1 MKLTRTEINSNNRM
15 KTIVRNFT
23 SMFRKF
29 VTASLLNLLGLSLAF
44 ASFFVIM
51 TQVNY
56 DLGYNKSF
64 TEHEKLFRLTMKLGP
79 GMEDYGV
86 TLPRPLVEQMAAAS
100 PHITG
105 YGIEECWTRFDQF
118 LVDDQEYSLDL
129 LCGIHDFMSVFKPT
143 VICGDLKGLN
153 QLPNIVLQRSEAMR
167 IFGTANAVGKTLK
180 YKWVDGWIFNVCAV
194 IEDYPENNILHGVCF
209 RGTNECEGDYHNW
222 NYQAY
227 IRVDDTA
234 NLPNVITAMR
244 QKAIEL
250 FKNDFNMKTQQEE
263 EALQVVLT
271 PIADT
276 HFAKDLSKDSPNIK
290 SVSRSSVYLL
300 ICFSLLIVV
309 IAAVN
314 FMNFTLAET
323 PLRIRSINTQKVLG
337 ASTASLRGS
346 LLAEAVIISL
356 LAFMVAMAMVW
367 LAHDLGLQELVQG
380 SILLQDNLWL
390 VGITLLISIVVGL
403 LAGAYPSY
411 YVTSFPPALVLK
423 GSFGLSPKGR
433 ILRTSLICLQ
443 FVVSFMLVIG
453 VGIMYLQSYLIFHTD
468 YGFDK
473 DEVMVVPT
481 APDTRNHADAIDADL
496 HKIPG
501 IEGASL
507 AQNVL
512 GSNDSYQTWI
522 RGEGDKHM
530 TFTCIFVD
538 WRFLSVMGIDIVEGR
553 NFRQTDGDV
562 YIFNE
567 SAKKKYPWLAVDKP
581 INDEDMPVVGFCEDI
596 KYSTLRV
603 DDSQQ
608 PIAFLVPSRDGYY
621 SKDGFWRNHLLVRVA
636 KGVDKRE
643 AKEKVLETL
652 LKYEHDNELEV
663 SDLRYVDD
671 VLEESY
677 HQERLFTQQILLFS
691 LLAILISI
699 IGVFGLTMF
708 ESEYRRKE
716 IGIRKVFGSS
726 TKEILMMFWRRYLY
740 ILLGCFV
747 VAAPIGYLVG
757 LHWLEGFAV
766 RTAISPLL
774 FVVSFL
780 LITLITMLTVTYQSW
795 KNANENPINSIKT
808 E

>member
-1 MKLTRTEINSNNRM
+1 M
-15 KTIVRNFT
+15 KTIIRNFT

-29 VTASLLNLLGLSLAF
+29 VSASLLNLLGLSLAF

-51 TQVNY
+51 TQVSY

-86 TLPRPLVEQMAAAS
+86 TLPRPLVEQLAVAS
-100 PHITG
+100 PHVKG
-105 YGIEECWTRFDQF
+105 YGIEEGWTRIDQF
-118 LVDDQEYSLDL
+118 LVDDQEYSLNL
-129 LCGIHDFMSVFKPT
+129 VYGINDFMSVFKPT

-153 QLPNIVLQRSEAMR
+153 QLPNIVLPRSEAMR

-180 YKWVDGWIFNVCAV
+180 YKWVEGWIFNVCAV
-194 IEDYPENNILHGVCF
+194 IEDYPENNFLHGISF
-209 RGTNECEGDYHNW
+209 RGTNENEGNYRNW

-227 IRVDDTA
+227 IRVDDSA

-244 QKAIEL
+244 QKTIEL
-250 FKNDFNMKTQQEE
+250 FKDDFNLTSPQEE
-263 EALQVVLT
+263 DALQVVLT

-276 HFAKDLSKDSPNIK
+276 HFAKDLSKDSPDIK

-300 ICFSLLIVV
+300 ICFSLLIVL

-356 LAFMVAMAMVW
+356 LAFVGAMAMVY

-433 ILRTSLICLQ
+433 VLRTSLICLQ

-496 HKIPG
+496 RKIPG

-512 GSNDSYQTWI
+512 GSNDRYQTWG

-530 TFTCIFVD
+530 TFACIFVD

-596 KYSTLRV
+596 KYTTLRI
-603 DDSQQ
+603 DDSQL

-621 SKDGFWRNHLLVRVA
+621 SKEGYWRNYLLVRVA
-636 KGVDKRE
+636 KGMDKRE
-643 AKEKVLETL
+643 AKEKVLDVV
-652 LKYEHDNELEV
+652 LKYEHESKPDI
-663 SDLRYVDD
+663 SDLRYMDD
-671 VLEESY
+671 ELEKSY
-677 HQERLFTQQILLFS
+677 QQERLFTQQILLFS

-726 TKEILMMFWRRYLY
+726 TKEILMMFWKRYLY

-747 VAAPIGYLVG
+747 VAAPIGYLLG
-757 LHWLEGFAV
+757 QHWLEGFAV

-774 FVVSFL
+774 FVISFL
-780 LITLITMLTVTYQSW
+780 LIALITMLTVTYQSW
-795 KNANENPINSIKT
+795 KNANENPVNSIKT

>member
-1 MKLTRTEINSNNRM
+1 
-15 KTIVRNFT
+15 
-23 SMFRKF
+23 MFRKF
-29 VTASLLNLLGLSLAF
+29 VSASLLNLLGLSLAF

-51 TQVNY
+51 TQVSY

-64 TEHEKLFRLTMKLGP
+64 TEHERLFRLTMNLGP

-86 TLPRPLVEQMAAAS
+86 TLPRPLVEQLAAAS
-100 PHITG
+100 PHIKG
-105 YGIEECWTRFDQF
+105 YGIEEGWTRIDQF
-118 LVDDQEYSLDL
+118 LSDDQEYSLNL
-129 LCGIHDFMSVFKPT
+129 VYGIHDYMSVFKPT

-153 QLPNIVLQRSEAMR
+153 QLPNIVLPRSEAMR

-180 YKWVDGWIFNVCAV
+180 YKWVEDWIFNVCAV
-194 IEDYPENNILHGVCF
+194 IEDYPENNFLHGISF
-209 RGTNECEGDYHNW
+209 RGINDNEGNYRNW

-227 IRVDDTA
+227 IRVDDVA

-250 FKNDFNMKTQQEE
+250 FKDDFNMTTQQEE

-356 LAFMVAMAMVW
+356 LAFVVAMAMVW

-390 VGITLLISIVVGL
+390 AGVTLLISIVVGL

-433 ILRTSLICLQ
+433 VLRTSLICLQ

-496 HKIPG
+496 RKIPG
-501 IEGASL
+501 IEGACL
-507 AQNVL
+507 AQSVL
-512 GSNDSYQTWI
+512 GSSDRYQTWG

-530 TFTCIFVD
+530 TFTCVFVD

-562 YIFNE
+562 YIFSE

-596 KYSTLRV
+596 KYTTLRV

-608 PIAFLVPSRDGYY
+608 PIAFVVPSRDGYF
-621 SKDGFWRNHLLVRVA
+621 KGDFWRNHLLVRVA

-643 AKEKVLETL
+643 AKEKVLETV
-652 LKYEHDNELEV
+652 LKYEHENKPDIN
-663 SDLRYVDD
+663 DLRYMDD
-671 VLEESY
+671 VLEKSY
-677 HQERLFTQQILLFS
+677 QQERLFTQQILLFS

-757 LHWLEGFAV
+757 QHWLEGFAV

>member
-1 MKLTRTEINSNNRM
+1 M
-15 KTIVRNFT
+15 KTIIRNFT
-23 SMFRKF
+23 SIFRKF
-29 VTASLLNLLGLSLAF
+29 VTANLLNLLGLSLAF

-51 TQVNY
+51 TQVIY

-86 TLPRPLVEQMAAAS
+86 TLPRPLVEQLAAAS
-100 PHITG
+100 PHIKG
-105 YGIEECWTRFDQF
+105 YGIEEGWTRIDQF
-118 LVDDQEYSLDL
+118 LVDDQEYSLNL
-129 LCGIHDFMSVFKPT
+129 VYGQEYSLNLVYGINDFMSVFKPT

-153 QLPNIVLQRSEAMR
+153 QLPNIVLPRSEAMR

-180 YKWVDGWIFNVCAV
+180 YKWVEGWIFNVCAV
-194 IEDYPENNILHGVCF
+194 IEDYPENNFLHGISF
-209 RGTNECEGDYHNW
+209 RGLNDNEGNYQNW

-234 NLPNVITAMR
+234 NLPNVISAMR

-250 FKNDFNMKTQQEE
+250 FKDDFNMTTQQEE

-290 SVSRSSVYLL
+290 TVSRSSVYLL

-356 LAFMVAMAMVW
+356 LAFVGAMAMVY
-367 LAHDLGLQELVQG
+367 LAHDLGLQKLVQG

-433 ILRTSLICLQ
+433 VLRTSLICLQ

-453 VGIMYLQSYLIFHTD
+453 VGIMYQQSYLIFHTD

-496 HKIPG
+496 RKIPG

-507 AQNVL
+507 AQSVL
-512 GSNDSYQTWI
+512 GSNDRYQTWG

-530 TFTCIFVD
+530 TFTCVFVD

-562 YIFNE
+562 YIFSE
-567 SAKKKYPWLAVDKP
+567 SAKKKYPWLVVDKP

-621 SKDGFWRNHLLVRVA
+621 SKEGFWRNHLLVRCPV
-636 KGVDKRE
+636 V
-643 AKEKVLETL
+643 T
-652 LKYEHDNELEV
+652 
-663 SDLRYVDD
+663 
-671 VLEESY
+671 
-677 HQERLFTQQILLFS
+677 
-691 LLAILISI
+691 AI
-699 IGVFGLTMF
+699 T
-708 ESEYRRKE
+708 RRKVS
-716 IGIRKVFGSS
+716 GATTSWCA
-726 TKEILMMFWRRYLY
+726 WRRASTSARPKRK
-740 ILLGCFV
+740 C
-747 VAAPIGYLVG
+747 
-757 LHWLEGFAV
+757 W
-766 RTAISPLL
+766 T
-774 FVVSFL
+774 
-780 LITLITMLTVTYQSW
+780 W
-795 KNANENPINSIKT
+795 C
-808 E
+808 

>member
-1 MKLTRTEINSNNRM
+1 M
-15 KTIVRNFT
+15 KTIIRNFT

-29 VTASLLNLLGLSLAF
+29 VSASLLNLLGLSLAF

-51 TQVNY
+51 TQVYY

-79 GMEDYGV
+79 GLEDYGV
-86 TLPRPLVEQMAAAS
+86 TLPRPLVEQMTAAS
-100 PHITG
+100 PHIKG
-105 YGIEECWTRFDQF
+105 YGIEEGWTRIDQF
-118 LVDDQEYSLDL
+118 MLGDQEYSLNL
-129 LCGIHDFMSVFKPT
+129 VFGIHDFMSVFKPT

-153 QLPNIVLQRSEAMR
+153 QLPNIVLPRSEAMR
-167 IFGTANAVGKTLK
+167 LFGTVNAVGKTLK
-180 YKWVDGWIFNVCAV
+180 YKWVEDWIFNVCAV
-194 IEDYPENNILHGVCF
+194 IEDYPKNNFLHGVCF
-209 RGTNECEGDYHNW
+209 RGSNDNEGNYRNW

-227 IRVDDTA
+227 IRVDDSA

-250 FKNDFNMKTQQEE
+250 FKDDFNMTTPQEK

-276 HFAKDLSKDSPNIK
+276 HFAKDLSKDSPDIK

-300 ICFSLLIVV
+300 ICFSLLIVL

-346 LLAEAVIISL
+346 LLAEAIIISL
-356 LAFMVAMAMVW
+356 LAFVVAMAMVW

-390 VGITLLISIVVGL
+390 AGVTLLISIVVGL

-433 ILRTSLICLQ
+433 VLRTSLICLQ

-453 VGIMYLQSYLIFHTD
+453 VGVMYLQSYLIFHTD

-496 HKIPG
+496 RKIPG
-501 IEGASL
+501 IEGACL
-507 AQNVL
+507 AQSVL
-512 GSNDSYQTWI
+512 GSSDRYQTWG
-522 RGEGDKHM
+522 RGEGDKHI

-608 PIAFLVPSRDGYY
+608 PIAFLVPSREGYY
-621 SKDGFWRNHLLVRVA
+621 WKNSGFWRNHLLVRVA
-636 KGVDKRE
+636 KGMDKRE
-643 AKEKVLETL
+643 AKEKVLKVI
-652 LKYEHDNELEV
+652 LKYEHENKPDI

-677 HQERLFTQQILLFS
+677 RQERLFTQQILLFS

-726 TKEILMMFWRRYLY
+726 TKEILMMFWKRYLY

-747 VAAPIGYLVG
+747 VAAPIGYLLG
-757 LHWLEGFAV
+757 QHWLEGFAV
-766 RTAISPLL
+766 RTSVSPLL
-774 FVVSFL
+774 FLVSFL

>member
-1 MKLTRTEINSNNRM
+1 M
-15 KTIVRNFT
+15 KTIIRNFT

-29 VTASLLNLLGLSLAF
+29 VTANLLNLLGLSLAF

-51 TQVNY
+51 TQVYY

-64 TEHEKLFRLTMKLGP
+64 TEHEKLFRLTIKLGP

-100 PHITG
+100 PHIKG
-105 YGIEECWTRFDQF
+105 YGIEEGWARIDQF
-118 LVDDQEYSLDL
+118 LVDDQEYSLNL
-129 LCGIHDFMSVFKPT
+129 LYGIHDFMSVFKPT

-153 QLPNIVLQRSEAMR
+153 QLPNIVLPRSEAMR
-167 IFGTANAVGKTLK
+167 LFGTVNAVGKTLK
-180 YKWVDGWIFNVCAV
+180 YKWVDDWIFNVCAV
-194 IEDYPENNILHGVCF
+194 IEDYPKNNFLHGICF
-209 RGTNECEGDYHNW
+209 RGTNENEDNYRNW

-227 IRVDDTA
+227 IRVDDSA

-250 FKNDFNMKTQQEE
+250 FKNDFDMKTNQEE
-263 EALQVVLT
+263 KALQVVLM

-276 HFAKDLSKDSPNIK
+276 HFAKDLSKDSP
-290 SVSRSSVYLL
+290 SRSSVYLL

-346 LLAEAVIISL
+346 LLAEAIIISL
-356 LAFMVAMAMVW
+356 LAFVVAMAMVW

-390 VGITLLISIVVGL
+390 AGITLLISIVVGL

-411 YVTSFPPALVLK
+411 YATSFPPALVLK

-433 ILRTSLICLQ
+433 VLRTSLICLQ

-496 HKIPG
+496 RKIPG
-501 IEGASL
+501 IEGACL
-507 AQNVL
+507 AQSVL
-512 GSNDSYQTWI
+512 GSNDRYQTWG

-567 SAKKKYPWLAVDKP
+567 SAKKKYPWLDVDKP

-596 KYSTLRV
+596 KYTTLRV

-608 PIAFLVPSRDGYY
+608 PIAFVVPSRDGYF
-621 SKDGFWRNHLLVRVA
+621 KGDFWRNHLLVRVA

-643 AKEKVLETL
+643 AKEKVLDVV
-652 LKYEHDNELEV
+652 LKYEHESKPDI

-677 HQERLFTQQILLFS
+677 RQERLFTQQILLFS

-726 TKEILMMFWRRYLY
+726 TKEILMMFWKRYLY

-747 VAAPIGYLVG
+747 VAAPIGYLLG
-757 LHWLEGFAV
+757 QHWLEGFAV

-795 KNANENPINSIKT
+795 KNATENPVNSIKN

>member
-1 MKLTRTEINSNNRM
+1 M

-29 VTASLLNLLGLSLAF
+29 VSASLLNLLGLSLAF

-51 TQVNY
+51 TQVRY

-64 TEHEKLFRLTMKLGP
+64 TEHEKLFRLTMNLGP

-86 TLPRPLVEQMAAAS
+86 TLPRPLVEQLAAAS
-100 PHITG
+100 PHIKG
-105 YGIEECWTRFDQF
+105 YGIEEGWTRIDQF
-118 LVDDQEYSLDL
+118 LSDDQEYSLNL
-129 LCGIHDFMSVFKPT
+129 VYGIHDYMSVFKPT

-153 QLPNIVLQRSEAMR
+153 QLPNIVLPRSEAMR

-180 YKWVDGWIFNVCAV
+180 YKWVEGWIFNVCAV
-194 IEDYPENNILHGVCF
+194 IEDYPENNFLHGICF
-209 RGTNECEGDYHNW
+209 RGTNDNEGNYHNW

-227 IRVDDTA
+227 IRVDDVA
-234 NLPNVITAMR
+234 NLPSVITAMR

-250 FKNDFNMKTQQEE
+250 FKDDFNMTTPQEE

-290 SVSRSSVYLL
+290 SVS
-300 ICFSLLIVV
+300 
-309 IAAVN
+309 
-314 FMNFTLAET
+314 
-323 PLRIRSINTQKVLG
+323 
-337 ASTASLRGS
+337 STASLRGS

-356 LAFMVAMAMVW
+356 LAFLGAMAMVYV
-367 LAHDLGLQELVQG
+367 AHDLGLQKLVQG
-380 SILLQDNLWL
+380 SILLQDHVSL

-496 HKIPG
+496 RKIPG

-507 AQNVL
+507 AQSVL
-512 GSNDSYQTWI
+512 GSSDRYQTWG

-530 TFTCIFVD
+530 TFTCVFVD

-562 YIFNE
+562 YIFSE

-596 KYSTLRV
+596 KYTTLRV

-608 PIAFLVPSRDGYY
+608 PIAFVVPSRDGYF
-621 SKDGFWRNHLLVRVA
+621 KGDFWRNHLLVRVA

-643 AKEKVLETL
+643 AKE
-652 LKYEHDNELEV
+652 
-663 SDLRYVDD
+663 
-671 VLEESY
+671 
-677 HQERLFTQQILLFS
+677 
-691 LLAILISI
+691 
-699 IGVFGLTMF
+699 TMCW
-708 ESEYRRKE
+708 RNRTVRK
-716 IGIRKVFGSS
+716 GSS
-726 TKEILMMFWRRYLY
+726 PSRFCCSRCL
-740 ILLGCFV
+740 
-747 VAAPIGYLVG
+747 P
-757 LHWLEGFAV
+757 
-766 RTAISPLL
+766 SSS
-774 FVVSFL
+774 VSSVCL
-780 LITLITMLTVTYQSW
+780 
-795 KNANENPINSIKT
+795 A
-808 E
+808 

>member
-1 MKLTRTEINSNNRM
+1 M
-15 KTIVRNFT
+15 KTIIRNFT

-29 VTASLLNLLGLSLAF
+29 VSASLLNLLGLSLAF

-51 TQVNY
+51 TQVSY

-64 TEHEKLFRLTMKLGP
+64 AEHEKLFRLTMKLGP

-86 TLPRPLVEQMAAAS
+86 TLPRPLVEQLAVAS
-100 PHITG
+100 PHVKG
-105 YGIEECWTRFDQF
+105 YGIEEGWTRVDQF
-118 LVDDQEYSLDL
+118 LVGDQEYSLNL
-129 LCGIHDFMSVFKPT
+129 VYGINDFMSVFKPT

-153 QLPNIVLQRSEAMR
+153 QLPNIVLPRSEAMR

-180 YKWVDGWIFNVCAV
+180 YKWVEGWIFNVCAV
-194 IEDYPENNILHGVCF
+194 IEDYPENNFLHGISF
-209 RGTNECEGDYHNW
+209 RGTNENEGNYRNW

-227 IRVDDTA
+227 IRVDDSA

-244 QKAIEL
+244 QKTIEL
-250 FKNDFNMKTQQEE
+250 FKDDFNLTSPQEE
-263 EALQVVLT
+263 DALQVVLT
-271 PIADT
+271 PIVDT
-276 HFAKDLSKDSPNIK
+276 HFAKDLSKDSPDIK

-300 ICFSLLIVV
+300 ICFSLLIVI

-356 LAFMVAMAMVW
+356 LAFVGAMAMVY
-367 LAHDLGLQELVQG
+367 LAHDLGLQKLVQG

-433 ILRTSLICLQ
+433 VLRTSLICLQ

-496 HKIPG
+496 RKIPG

-512 GSNDSYQTWI
+512 GSNDRYQTWG

-530 TFTCIFVD
+530 TFACIFVD

-596 KYSTLRV
+596 KYTTLRI
-603 DDSQQ
+603 DDSQL

-621 SKDGFWRNHLLVRVA
+621 SKEGYWRNYLLVRVA
-636 KGVDKRE
+636 KGMDKRE
-643 AKEKVLETL
+643 AKEKVLDVV
-652 LKYEHDNELEV
+652 LKYEHESKPDI
-663 SDLRYVDD
+663 SDLRYMDD
-671 VLEESY
+671 ELEKSY
-677 HQERLFTQQILLFS
+677 QQERLFTQQILLFS

-757 LHWLEGFAV
+757 RHWLEGFAV

-780 LITLITMLTVTYQSW
+780 LIALITMLTVTYQSW
-795 KNANENPINSIKT
+795 KNANENPVNSIKT

>member
-1 MKLTRTEINSNNRM
+1 M
-15 KTIVRNFT
+15 KTIIRNFT

-29 VTASLLNLLGLSLAF
+29 VSASLLNLLGLSLAF

-51 TQVNY
+51 TQVYY

-64 TEHEKLFRLTMKLGP
+64 TDHEKLFRLTMKLGP

-86 TLPRPLVEQMAAAS
+86 TLPRPLVEQMAVAS
-100 PHITG
+100 PHIKG
-105 YGIEECWTRFDQF
+105 YGIEEGWTRIDQF
-118 LVDDQEYSLDL
+118 MLGNQEYSLNL
-129 LCGIHDFMSVFKPT
+129 VYGINDFMSVFKPT

-153 QLPNIVLQRSEAMR
+153 QLPNIVLPRSEAMR
-167 IFGTANAVGKTLK
+167 IFGTTNAVGKTLK
-180 YKWVDGWIFNVCAV
+180 YKWVEGWIFNVCAV
-194 IEDYPENNILHGVCF
+194 IEDYPENNFLHGVSF
-209 RGTNECEGDYHNW
+209 RGTDENEGNYKNW

-250 FKNDFNMKTQQEE
+250 FKNDLNMTTQQEE

-300 ICFSLLIVV
+300 ICFSLLIVM

-356 LAFMVAMAMVW
+356 FAFVVAMAMVY
-367 LAHDLGLQELVQG
+367 LAHDLGLQKLVQG
-380 SILLQDNLWL
+380 SILLQNNLWL
-390 VGITLLISIVVGL
+390 VVVTLLISIVVGL

-496 HKIPG
+496 RKIPG

-507 AQNVL
+507 AQSVL
-512 GSNDSYQTWI
+512 GSNDRYQTWG

-530 TFTCIFVD
+530 TFTCVFVD

-596 KYSTLRV
+596 KYTTLRV
-603 DDSQQ
+603 DDSQL
-608 PIAFLVPSRDGYY
+608 PIAFLVPSREGYY
-621 SKDGFWRNHLLVRVA
+621 WKNSGFWRNHLLVRVA

-643 AKEKVLETL
+643 AKEKVLKVI
-652 LKYEHDNELEV
+652 LKYEHENKPDI

-677 HQERLFTQQILLFS
+677 QQERLFTQQILLFS

-708 ESEYRRKE
+708 EIEYRRKE

-757 LHWLEGFAV
+757 QHWLEGFAI
-766 RTAISPLL
+766 RTSVSPLL
-774 FVVSFL
+774 FLVSFL
-780 LITLITMLTVTYQSW
+780 LIALITMLTVTYQSW

>member
-1 MKLTRTEINSNNRM
+1 M
-15 KTIVRNFT
+15 KTIIRNFT
-23 SMFRKF
+23 SIFRKF
-29 VTASLLNLLGLSLAF
+29 VTANLLNLLGLSLAF

-56 DLGYNKSF
+56 DQGYNKSF
-64 TEHEKLFRLTMKLGP
+64 TEHERLFRLTMELGS

-86 TLPRPLVEQMAAAS
+86 TLPRPLVEQLAAAS
-100 PHITG
+100 PHIKG
-105 YGIEECWTRFDQF
+105 YGIEQCWTNFDQF
-118 LVDDQEYSLDL
+118 LVGDQEYSLNL
-129 LCGIHDFMSVFKPT
+129 LYGIHDFMSVFKPT

-153 QLPNIVLQRSEAMR
+153 QLPNIVLPRSEAMR
-167 IFGTANAVGKTLK
+167 IFGTVHAVGKTLK
-180 YKWVDGWIFNVCAV
+180 YKWVDDWIFNVCAV
-194 IEDYPENNILHGVCF
+194 IEDYPENNFLHGICF
-209 RGTNECEGDYHNW
+209 RGTNDNEGNYHNW

-227 IRVDDTA
+227 IRVDDSA

-244 QKAIEL
+244 KKAIEL
-250 FKNDFNMKTQQEE
+250 FKNDFNMKTKQEE

-356 LAFMVAMAMVW
+356 LAFVGAMAMVY
-367 LAHDLGLQELVQG
+367 LAHDLGLQKLVQG

-390 VGITLLISIVVGL
+390 VGVTLLISIVVGL

-496 HKIPG
+496 RKIPG

-507 AQNVL
+507 AQSVL
-512 GSNDSYQTWI
+512 GSSDRYQTWG

-530 TFTCIFVD
+530 TFTCVFVD

-562 YIFNE
+562 YIFSE

-596 KYSTLRV
+596 KYTTLRV

-608 PIAFLVPSRDGYY
+608 PIAFVVPSRDGYF
-621 SKDGFWRNHLLVRVA
+621 KGDFWRNHLLVRVA

-643 AKEKVLETL
+643 AKEKVLDVV
-652 LKYEHDNELEV
+652 LKYEHESKPDI

-677 HQERLFTQQILLFS
+677 RQERLFTQQILLFS

-726 TKEILMMFWRRYLY
+726 TKEILMMFWKRYLY

-747 VAAPIGYLVG
+747 VAAPIGYLLG
-757 LHWLEGFAV
+757 QHWLEGFAV

-795 KNANENPINSIKT
+795 KNATENPVNSIKN

>member
-1 MKLTRTEINSNNRM
+1 M
-15 KTIVRNFT
+15 KTIIRNFT

-29 VTASLLNLLGLSLAF
+29 VSASLLNLLGLSLAF

-64 TEHEKLFRLTMKLGP
+64 TEHEKLFRLTLKLGP

-86 TLPRPLVEQMAAAS
+86 TLPRPLVEQLAAAS
-100 PHITG
+100 PHIKG
-105 YGIEECWTRFDQF
+105 YGIEEGWTRVDQYM
-118 LVDDQEYSLDL
+118 VGDQEYSLNL
-129 LCGIHDFMSVFKPT
+129 VFGIHDFMSVFKPK

-153 QLPNIVLQRSEAMR
+153 QLPNIVLPRSEAMR

-180 YKWVDGWIFNVCAV
+180 YKWVEEWIFNVCAV
-194 IEDYPENNILHGVCF
+194 IEDYPENNFLHGISF
-209 RGTNECEGDYHNW
+209 RGLNDNEGNYHNW

-227 IRVDDTA
+227 IRVDDSA

-250 FKNDFNMKTQQEE
+250 FKDDFNMTTQQEE

-356 LAFMVAMAMVW
+356 LAFVGAMAMVYV
-367 LAHDLGLQELVQG
+367 AHDLGLQELVQG

-390 VGITLLISIVVGL
+390 AGITLLISIVVGL

-496 HKIPG
+496 RKIPG

-507 AQNVL
+507 AQSVL
-512 GSNDSYQTWI
+512 GSNDRYQTWG

-596 KYSTLRV
+596 KYTTLRV

-608 PIAFLVPSRDGYY
+608 PIAFLVPSRDGYF
-621 SKDGFWRNHLLVRVA
+621 KGDFWRNHLLVRVA

-643 AKEKVLETL
+643 AKEKVLDVV
-652 LKYEHDNELEV
+652 LKYEHESKPDI

-747 VAAPIGYLVG
+747 VAAPIGYLLG
-757 LHWLEGFAV
+757 QHWLEGFAV

-774 FVVSFL
+774 FLVSFL

-795 KNANENPINSIKT
+795 KNANENPVNSIKT

>member
-1 MKLTRTEINSNNRM
+1 M
-15 KTIVRNFT
+15 KTIIRNFT
-23 SMFRKF
+23 SIFRKF
-29 VTASLLNLLGLSLAF
+29 VTANLLNLLGLSLAF

-51 TQVNY
+51 TQINY

-64 TEHEKLFRLTMKLGP
+64 AERENLFRLTMKLGP

-86 TLPRPLVEQMAAAS
+86 TLPRPLVEQLAAAS
-100 PHITG
+100 PHIKG
-105 YGIEECWTRFDQF
+105 YGIEEGWTRIDQF
-118 LVDDQEYSLDL
+118 MLDDQEYSLNL
-129 LCGIHDFMSVFKPT
+129 EYGINDFMSVFKPT

-153 QLPNIVLQRSEAMR
+153 QLPNIVLPRSEAMR
-167 IFGTANAVGKTLK
+167 IFGTVNAVGKTLK
-180 YKWVDGWIFNVCAV
+180 YKWVDDWIFNVCAV
-194 IEDYPENNILHGVCF
+194 IEDYPENNFLHGICF
-209 RGTNECEGDYHNW
+209 RGTNDNEGNYHNW

-227 IRVDDTA
+227 IRVDDSA

-244 QKAIEL
+244 KKAIEL
-250 FKNDFNMKTQQEE
+250 FKNDFNMKTKQEE

-300 ICFSLLIVV
+300 ICFSLLIVL

-356 LAFMVAMAMVW
+356 LAFVGAMAMVYV
-367 LAHDLGLQELVQG
+367 AHDLGLQKLVQG

-390 VGITLLISIVVGL
+390 AGITLLISIVVGL

-496 HKIPG
+496 RKIPG
-501 IEGASL
+501 IEGACL
-507 AQNVL
+507 AQSVL
-512 GSNDSYQTWI
+512 GSNDRYQTWG

-567 SAKKKYPWLAVDKP
+567 SAKKKYPWLDVDKP

-596 KYSTLRV
+596 KYTTLRV

-608 PIAFLVPSRDGYY
+608 PIAFVVPSRDGYF
-621 SKDGFWRNHLLVRVA
+621 KGDFWRNHLLVRVA

-643 AKEKVLETL
+643 AKEKVLDVV
-652 LKYEHDNELEV
+652 LKYEHESKPDI

-677 HQERLFTQQILLFS
+677 RQERLFTQQILLFS

-726 TKEILMMFWRRYLY
+726 TKEILMMFWKRYLY

-747 VAAPIGYLVG
+747 VAAPIGYLLG
-757 LHWLEGFAV
+757 QHWLEGFAV

-795 KNANENPINSIKT
+795 KNATENPVNSIKN

>member
-1 MKLTRTEINSNNRM
+1 M
-15 KTIVRNFT
+15 KTIIRNFT
-23 SMFRKF
+23 SIFRKF
-29 VTASLLNLLGLSLAF
+29 VTANLLNLLGLSLAF

-86 TLPRPLVEQMAAAS
+86 TLPRPLVEQLAAAS
-100 PHITG
+100 PHIKG
-105 YGIEECWTRFDQF
+105 YGIEEGWTRIDQF
-118 LVDDQEYSLDL
+118 MLGNQEYSLNL
-129 LCGIHDFMSVFKPT
+129 VYGINDFMSVFKPT

-153 QLPNIVLQRSEAMR
+153 QLPNIVLPRSEAMR
-167 IFGTANAVGKTLK
+167 IFGTADAVGKTLK
-180 YKWVDGWIFNVCAV
+180 YKWVEGWIFNVCAV
-194 IEDYPENNILHGVCF
+194 IEDYPENNFLHGISF
-209 RGTNECEGDYHNW
+209 RGTNENEGNYRNW

-250 FKNDFNMKTQQEE
+250 FKDDFNLTSPKEE

-356 LAFMVAMAMVW
+356 LAFVGAMAMVYV
-367 LAHDLGLQELVQG
+367 AHDLGLQKLVQG

-390 VGITLLISIVVGL
+390 AGVTLLISIVVGL

-433 ILRTSLICLQ
+433 VLRTSLICLQ

-496 HKIPG
+496 RKIPG
-501 IEGASL
+501 IEGACL
-507 AQNVL
+507 AQSVL
-512 GSNDSYQTWI
+512 GSSDRYQTWG

-530 TFTCIFVD
+530 TFACVFVD
-538 WRFLSVMGIDIVEGR
+538 WRFLSVMGIEIVEGR

-608 PIAFLVPSRDGYY
+608 PIAFLVPSSDGYF
-621 SKDGFWRNHLLVRVA
+621 KGDFWRSHLLVRVA

-643 AKEKVLETL
+643 AKQKVLDVV

-663 SDLRYVDD
+663 GDLRYVDD

-677 HQERLFTQQILLFS
+677 RQERLFTQQILLFS

-747 VAAPIGYLVG
+747 VSAPIGYLLG
-757 LHWLEGFAV
+757 QHWLEDFAV

-774 FVVSFL
+774 FLVSFL
-780 LITLITMLTVTYQSW
+780 LIALITMLTVTYQSW
-795 KNANENPINSIKT
+795 KNANENPVNSIKN

>member
-1 MKLTRTEINSNNRM
+1 
-15 KTIVRNFT
+15 
-23 SMFRKF
+23 MFRKF
-29 VTASLLNLLGLSLAF
+29 VSANLLNLLGLSLAF

-51 TQVNY
+51 TQVSY

-64 TEHEKLFRLTMKLGP
+64 TEHEKLFRLTLKLGP

-86 TLPRPLVEQMAAAS
+86 TLPRPLVEQLAAAS
-100 PHITG
+100 PHIKG
-105 YGIEECWTRFDQF
+105 YGIEQGWTLFDQYM
-118 LVDDQEYSLDL
+118 VDDQEYSLNL
-129 LCGIHDFMSVFKPT
+129 VYGINDFMSVFEPK

-153 QLPNIVLQRSEAMR
+153 QLPNIVLPRSEAMR

-180 YKWVDGWIFNVCAV
+180 YKWVESWIFNVCAV
-194 IEDYPENNILHGVCF
+194 IEDYPENNFLHGVSF
-209 RGTNECEGDYHNW
+209 RGTNENEG
-222 NYQAY
+222 NY
-227 IRVDDTA
+227 
-234 NLPNVITAMR
+234 NN
-244 QKAIEL
+244 AIEL
-250 FKNDFNMKTQQEE
+250 FKNDFNMKTKQEE
-263 EALQVVLT
+263 DALQVVLT

-276 HFAKDLSKDSPNIK
+276 HFAKDLSKDSPDIK

-300 ICFSLLIVV
+300 ICFSLLIVL

-356 LAFMVAMAMVW
+356 LAFAGAMAMVY
-367 LAHDLGLQELVQG
+367 LAHDLGLQKLVQG

-433 ILRTSLICLQ
+433 ILRTSLICMQ

-496 HKIPG
+496 RKIPG

-507 AQNVL
+507 AESVL
-512 GSNDSYQTWI
+512 GSNDRYQTWG

-596 KYSTLRV
+596 KYTTLRV

-621 SKDGFWRNHLLVRVA
+621 SKEGFWRNYLLVRVA

-643 AKEKVLETL
+643 AKEKVLDVV

-663 SDLRYVDD
+663 GDLRYVDD
-671 VLEESY
+671 VLEKSY
-677 HQERLFTQQILLFS
+677 HQERLFTKQILLFS
-691 LLAILISI
+691 LLSILISI

-757 LHWLEGFAV
+757 QHWLEGFAV
-766 RTAISPLL
+766 RAAISPLL
-774 FVVSFL
+774 FVMSFL
-780 LITLITMLTVTYQSW
+780 LIALITMLTVTYQSW

>member
-1 MKLTRTEINSNNRM
+1 M
-15 KTIVRNFT
+15 KTIIRNFT
-23 SMFRKF
+23 SIFRKF
-29 VTASLLNLLGLSLAF
+29 ITASLLNMLGLSLAF
-44 ASFFVIM
+44 ASFFVII

-64 TEHEKLFRLTMKLGP
+64 TEHEKLFRLTLKLGP

-86 TLPRPLVEQMAAAS
+86 TLPRPLVEQLAAVS
-100 PHITG
+100 PHIKG
-105 YGIEECWTRFDQF
+105 YGIEQGWTNFDQYM
-118 LVDDQEYSLDL
+118 VDDQEYSLNQVF
-129 LCGIHDFMSVFKPT
+129 GIHDFMSVFKPT

-153 QLPNIVLQRSEAMR
+153 QLPNIVLPRSEAMR
-167 IFGTANAVGKTLK
+167 LFGTVNAVGKTLK
-180 YKWVDGWIFNVCAV
+180 YKWVEGWIFNVCAV
-194 IEDYPENNILHGVCF
+194 IEDFPENNFLHGISF
-209 RGTNECEGDYHNW
+209 RGLNDNEGNYQNW

-227 IRVDDTA
+227 IRVDESA

-244 QKAIEL
+244 QKAIEV
-250 FKNDFNMKTQQEE
+250 FKNDLNMTTPQEE

-300 ICFSLLIVV
+300 ICFSLLIVL

-323 PLRIRSINTQKVLG
+323 PLRIRSTNTQKVLG

-356 LAFMVAMAMVW
+356 LAFVGAMAMVY
-367 LAHDLGLQELVQG
+367 LAHDLGLQKLVQG

-433 ILRTSLICLQ
+433 VLRTSLICLQ

-453 VGIMYLQSYLIFHTD
+453 VGIMYQQSYLIFHTD

-496 HKIPG
+496 RKIPG
-501 IEGASL
+501 IEGACL
-507 AQNVL
+507 AQSVL
-512 GSNDSYQTWI
+512 GSSDRYQTWG

-530 TFTCIFVD
+530 TFTCVFVD

-567 SAKKKYPWLAVDKP
+567 SAKKEYPWLAVDKP

-608 PIAFLVPSRDGYY
+608 PIAFLVPSRDGFY
-621 SKDGFWRNHLLVRVA
+621 SKEGFWRNHLLVRVA

-643 AKEKVLETL
+643 AKEKVLDVV
-652 LKYEHDNELEV
+652 LKYEHESKPDI

-677 HQERLFTQQILLFS
+677 RQERLFTQQILLFS

-716 IGIRKVFGSS
+716 IGVRKVFGSS
-726 TKEILMMFWRRYLY
+726 TREILLMFNRRYLY
-740 ILLGCFV
+740 ILLGCFA
-747 VAAPIGYLVG
+747 VAAPLGYLVG
-757 LHWLEGFAV
+757 QHWLEGFAV

>member
-1 MKLTRTEINSNNRM
+1 M

-29 VTASLLNLLGLSLAF
+29 VSASLLNLLGLSLAF

-64 TEHEKLFRLTMKLGP
+64 TEHEKLFRLTLKLGP

-86 TLPRPLVEQMAAAS
+86 TLPRPLVEQLAAAS
-100 PHITG
+100 PHIKG
-105 YGIEECWTRFDQF
+105 YGIEEGWTRVDQYM
-118 LVDDQEYSLDL
+118 VGDQEYSLNL
-129 LCGIHDFMSVFKPT
+129 VFGIHDFMSVFKPK

-153 QLPNIVLQRSEAMR
+153 QLPNIVLPRSEAMR
-167 IFGTANAVGKTLK
+167 IFGIANAVGKTLK
-180 YKWVDGWIFNVCAV
+180 YKWVEEWIFNVCAV
-194 IEDYPENNILHGVCF
+194 IEDYPENNFLHGVCF
-209 RGTNECEGDYHNW
+209 RGTNDNEGNYHNW

-227 IRVDDTA
+227 IRVDDVA

-250 FKNDFNMKTQQEE
+250 FKNDLNMKTKQEK

-346 LLAEAVIISL
+346 LLAEAIIISL
-356 LAFMVAMAMVW
+356 LAFVGAMAMVYV
-367 LAHDLGLQELVQG
+367 AHDLGLQELVQG

-390 VGITLLISIVVGL
+390 AGVTLLISIVVGL

-496 HKIPG
+496 RKIPG

-507 AQNVL
+507 AQSVL
-512 GSNDSYQTWI
+512 GSNDRYQTWG

-530 TFTCIFVD
+530 TFTCVFVD

-596 KYSTLRV
+596 KYTTLRV

-608 PIAFLVPSRDGYY
+608 PIAFVVPSREGYF
-621 SKDGFWRNHLLVRVA
+621 KGDFWRNHLLVRVA

-643 AKEKVLETL
+643 AKEKVLDVV
-652 LKYEHDNELEV
+652 LKYEHESKPDI

-677 HQERLFTQQILLFS
+677 RQERLFTQQILLFS

-726 TKEILMMFWRRYLY
+726 TKEILLMFWRRYLY

-747 VAAPIGYLVG
+747 VAAPIGYLMG

-774 FVVSFL
+774 FLVSFL

>member
-1 MKLTRTEINSNNRM
+1 M
-15 KTIVRNFT
+15 KTIIRNFT
-23 SMFRKF
+23 SIFRKF
-29 VTASLLNLLGLSLAF
+29 VTANLLNLLGLSLAF

-64 TEHEKLFRLTMKLGP
+64 TEHENLFRLTMELGH
-79 GMEDYGV
+79 GMEDYGA
-86 TLPRPLVEQMAAAS
+86 TLPRPLVEQLAAAS
-100 PHITG
+100 PHVTG
-105 YGIEECWTRFDQF
+105 YAVMQGWINYDQYM
-118 LVDDQEYSLDL
+118 VGDQEFSLNL
-129 LCGIHDFMSVFKPT
+129 KYGIHDFLSVFKPT
-143 VICGDLKGLN
+143 VIAGDLKDLN
-153 QLPNIVLQRSEAMR
+153 QCNNGGIMVLSRSEAMR
-167 IFGTANAVGKTLK
+167 MFGTTDVVGKTLK
-180 YKWVDGWIFNVCAV
+180 YKWEDDAYINICAV
-194 IEDYPENNILHGVCF
+194 IEDYPDNNFLHRACF
-209 RGTNECEGDYHNW
+209 IGINSNEGNYNNW
-222 NYQAY
+222 NYEAY
-227 IRVDDTA
+227 IRVDDVA
-234 NLPNVITAMR
+234 NLPMVQNALR
-244 QKAIEL
+244 QTAIEL
-250 FKNDFNMKTQQEE
+250 FKEDFNLTDQKEAD
-263 EALQVVLT
+263 ALQVVLT
-271 PIADT
+271 PVADT
-276 HFAKDLSKDSPNIK
+276 HFSQDLSKNSPNSN
-290 SVSRSSVYLL
+290 SVNRSSVYLL

-323 PLRIRSINTQKVLG
+323 PMRIRSINTQKVLG
-337 ASTASLRGS
+337 ATTASLRGS
-346 LLAEAVIISL
+346 LLAEAVFISL
-356 LAFMVAMAMVW
+356 IAFVVAMAFVY

-380 SILLQDNLWL
+380 SILLQDHLWL
-390 VGITLLISIVVGL
+390 VAITLLVSIVVGL

-433 ILRTSLICLQ
+433 VLRTILICLQ

-453 VGIMYLQSYLIFHTD
+453 VGIMYMQSYLIYHTD

-473 DEVMVVPT
+473 DEVMVVST

-496 HKIPG
+496 RKIPG

-512 GSNDSYQTWI
+512 GSNDRYQTWG

-538 WRFLSVMGIDIVEGR
+538 WRFLQVMGIDIVEGR
-553 NFRQTDGDV
+553 NFRETDGDV

-567 SAKKKYPWLAVDKP
+567 SAKKKYPWLAIDKP
-581 INDEDMPVVGFCEDI
+581 INDEDMPIVGFCKDI
-596 KYSTLRV
+596 KYASLRV
-603 DDSQQ
+603 DDSQL
-608 PIAFLVPSRDGYY
+608 PIAFFVPRPGNYY
-621 SKDGFWRNHLLVRVA
+621 WNNNFWRNKLMVHVA
-636 KGVDKRE
+636 KDMDKRE
-643 AKEKVLETL
+643 AKQKVMEIVN
-652 LKYEHDNELEV
+652 KYEKGQPLDI
-663 SDLRYVDD
+663 SGLRYVDE

-677 HQERLFTQQILLFS
+677 QQENLFTKQILLFS

-699 IGVFGLTMF
+699 IGVFGMTMF

-726 TKEILMMFWRRYLY
+726 TREILTMFNKRYLY

-747 VAAPIGYLVG
+747 VAAPIGYMVG
-757 LHWLEGFAV
+757 VHWLEDFAV

-774 FVVSFL
+774 FLVSFL
-780 LITLITMLTVTYQSW
+780 LIALITMLTVTYQSW
-795 KNANENPINSIKT
+795 KNANENPVNSIKN

>member
-1 MKLTRTEINSNNRM
+1 M
-15 KTIVRNFT
+15 KTIIRNFT
-23 SMFRKF
+23 SIFRKF
-29 VTASLLNLLGLSLAF
+29 VTANLLNLLGLSLAF

-51 TQVNY
+51 TQVIY

-64 TEHEKLFRLTMKLGP
+64 AEHEKLFRLTMKLGP

-86 TLPRPLVEQMAAAS
+86 TLPRPLVEQLAATS
-100 PHITG
+100 PHIKG
-105 YGIEECWTRFDQF
+105 YGIEEGWTRIDQF
-118 LVDDQEYSLDL
+118 LVDDQEYSLNL
-129 LCGIHDFMSVFKPT
+129 VYGINDFMSVFKPT

-153 QLPNIVLQRSEAMR
+153 QLPNIVLPRSEAMR

-180 YKWVDGWIFNVCAV
+180 YKWVEGWIFNVCAV
-194 IEDYPENNILHGVCF
+194 IEDYPENNFLHGISF
-209 RGTNECEGDYHNW
+209 RGINDNEGNYRNW

-234 NLPNVITAMR
+234 NLPNVISAMR

-250 FKNDFNMKTQQEE
+250 FKDDFNMTTPQEE

-276 HFAKDLSKDSPNIK
+276 HFAKDLSKDSPDIK
-290 SVSRSSVYLL
+290 FVSRSSVYLL

-356 LAFMVAMAMVW
+356 LAFLGAMAMVYV
-367 LAHDLGLQELVQG
+367 AHDLGLQKLVQG
-380 SILLQDNLWL
+380 SILLQDHVSL

-496 HKIPG
+496 RKIPG

-507 AQNVL
+507 AQSVL
-512 GSNDSYQTWI
+512 GSNDRYQTWG

-530 TFTCIFVD
+530 TFACIFVD

-562 YIFNE
+562 YIFSE

-596 KYSTLRV
+596 KYTTLRV
-603 DDSQQ
+603 DDSQL
-608 PIAFLVPSRDGYY
+608 PVAFLVPSRDGYF
-621 SKDGFWRNHLLVRVA
+621 SNNGFWRNVLLVRVA
-636 KGVDKRE
+636 KSVDKRE
-643 AKEKVLETL
+643 AKEKVLETV

-663 SDLRYVDD
+663 SDLRYMDD

-677 HQERLFTQQILLFS
+677 RQERLFTQQILLFS

-699 IGVFGLTMF
+699 IGVFGMTMF

-726 TKEILMMFWRRYLY
+726 TKEILMMFNRRYLL

-747 VAAPIGYLVG
+747 VAAPIGYMVG
-757 LHWLEGFAV
+757 MHWLEGFAV

-780 LITLITMLTVTYQSW
+780 LIALITMLTVTYQSW
-795 KNANENPINSIKT
+795 KNATENPVNSIKN

>member
-1 MKLTRTEINSNNRM
+1 M
-15 KTIVRNFT
+15 KTIIRNFT

-86 TLPRPLVEQMAAAS
+86 RLPRPLVEQLAATS
-100 PHITG
+100 PHIKG
-105 YGIEECWTRFDQF
+105 YAIEEGWTRVDQYM
-118 LVDDQEYSLDL
+118 LGNQEYSLNL
-129 LCGIHDFMSVFKPT
+129 VYGINDFMSVFKPT

-153 QLPNIVLQRSEAMR
+153 QLPNIVLPRSEAMR

-180 YKWVDGWIFNVCAV
+180 YKWVEDWIFNVCAV
-194 IEDYPENNILHGVCF
+194 IEDYPENNFLHGISF
-209 RGTNECEGDYHNW
+209 RGTNDNEGNYRNW

-227 IRVDDTA
+227 IRVDDVA

-250 FKNDFNMKTQQEE
+250 FKDDFNMTTPQEE

-356 LAFMVAMAMVW
+356 LAFAGAMAMVYV
-367 LAHDLGLQELVQG
+367 AHDLGLQELVQG

-496 HKIPG
+496 RKIPG

-507 AQNVL
+507 AQSVL
-512 GSNDSYQTWI
+512 GSNDRYQTWG

-581 INDEDMPVVGFCEDI
+581 INDKDMPVVGFCEDI

-608 PIAFLVPSRDGYY
+608 PIAFLVPSRDGYF
-621 SKDGFWRNHLLVRVA
+621 KGDFWRNHLLVRVA

-643 AKEKVLETL
+643 A
-652 LKYEHDNELEV
+652 EHESKPDI

-677 HQERLFTQQILLFS
+677 RQERLFTQQILLFS

-726 TKEILMMFWRRYLY
+726 TREILTMFNKRYLY

-747 VAAPIGYLVG
+747 VAAPIGYMLGV
-757 LHWLEGFAV
+757 HWLEDFAV

-774 FVVSFL
+774 FLVSFL
-780 LITLITMLTVTYQSW
+780 LIALITILTVTYQSW
-795 KNANENPINSIKT
+795 KNANENPVNSIIPVAQQAIYLN
-808 E
+808 